1 MDVGYDLFVDKLIGQ
16 SQLFPL
22 KNNKYNYGKNC
33 YYASGFKDSSNTKS
47 G

>member
-22 KNNKYNYGKNC
+22 KNNKYNYAVSK
-33 YYASGFKDSSNTKS
+33 TPQI
-47 G
+47 